1 MVTSLGREWDVRD
14 FNQLATVISHFTFPV
29 FITFL
34 EGRYIQDT
42 ELTALENAVDDV
54 YGNFVQ
60 QILKHVSFCFEN
72 NLIDFYNIKFSLS
85 EIFCVPHQKNMVL
98 I

>member
-1 MVTSLGREWDVRD
+1 MSLNVGEVREVTRSLVTSLGREWDVRD

-42 ELTALENAVDDV
+42 ETTALENAVNDV
-54 YGNFVQ
+54 YDTFVQ
-60 QILKHVSFCFEN
+60 QVLKRVSLHVVTC
-72 NLIDFYNIKFSLS
+72 SLY
-85 EIFCVPHQKNMVL
+85 F
-98 I
+98 